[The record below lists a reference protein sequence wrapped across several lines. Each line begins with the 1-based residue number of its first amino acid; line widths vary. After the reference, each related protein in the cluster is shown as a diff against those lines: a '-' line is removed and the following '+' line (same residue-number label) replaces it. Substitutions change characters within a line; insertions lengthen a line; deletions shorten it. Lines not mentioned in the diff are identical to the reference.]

1 MKSGKAL
8 QETLIKIE
16 QGESYS
22 IWNLLPVSAGGQAWL
37 TEIKDAA
44 RTLRDWIDPEKNYE
58 LDDLRDKVGEI
69 ADGETQDYYAN
80 INKRVQELGLWAY
93 DEIDQAVAE
102 LFYDHYTGDIIPTIN
117 DLNSRYLYAGMRIL
131 FDAIVDQAYENT
143 EGGEE

>member
-1 MKSGKAL
+1 MKNGKAL
-8 QETLIKIE
+8 QDTLLKIE

-44 RTLRDWIDPEKNYE
+44 RTLRDWIDADTDYE
-58 LDDLRDKVGEI
+58 LDDLRDKVGQI

-80 INKRVQELGLWAY
+80 INKRVQSLGLWAY

-102 LFYDHYTGDIIPTIN
+102 LFYDQYTRDIIPTIT
-117 DLNSRYLYAGMRIL
+117 DLNSQYLYAGMRIL